1 MKASKILA
9 ALVSAVTLTNTAG
22 MSAFA
27 ANNDKNAANDDYNYV
42 ALGDSIAAGF
52 GLAGGN
58 ITEDPALVITDRLLA
73 DPVKGA
79 YPAIFTEY
87 LEKLGEEKGYNVK
100 GTNLASTAY
109 RAEDIE
115 KTIKNEGYKGEF
127 ASTILEMYLGEG
139 ASDVLTPYHDYY
151 TKYLSEADLVS
162 IQLGG
167 NDIIMSIVPQMVFS
181 ENPVLRAAGTSL
193 MLTLFGMDTEIAIG
207 GGLQI
212 INESKDSITSED
224 FIEAASFMYNV
235 SAKADE
241 LVDDSASHVKGVVEA
256 VKEVNSDADI
266 ALVGMFN
273 PYRTAEGSEEMEEDI
288 FEVLGKIYAAAA
300 NAAAESEDEL
310 TASGK
315 QTANY
320 INNLNEK
327 VDKITDIEDIMDKYN
342 DSAELEEILSMV
354 EKYDDITEVQEL
366 SELVAVSENA
376 PAKEELMDVLVK
388 YDDINE
394 LQSVIDL
401 INNYDD
407 LSELSDLME
416 VMSKNRT
423 ASQTTAANA
432 IAAEIAAPMAMQAAG
447 KNVDPQMRRLNE
459 KLIEVAAET
468 GATYVD
474 VYGISPENDFDPH
487 PNANGHKEIADILFN
502 TMSETISER
511 MAVPEPVEEPAPE
524 ETLPAEEVSNYNYRV
539 LGDVNGDD
547 EVNTDDAMLI
557 MSHVLGYIQL
567 SDADLRY
574 ADINEDGEVDWYD
587 SYVLMLF
594 TSDYDPRYSW
604 YNTNPYTMGYFYP
617 ARPYGRMHSPYG
629 RVHAPYGRV
638 R

>member
-1 MKASKILA
+1 MKTSKILA
-9 ALVSAVTLTNTAG
+9 ALVSAATLTNTAG
-22 MSAFA
+22 ISAFA
-27 ANNDKNAANDDYNYV
+27 ANSDTALTNGEYNYV

-52 GLAGGN
+52 GLADGS
-58 ITEDPALVITDRLLA
+58 ITEDPALIITDKLLA

-87 LEKLGEEKGYNVK
+87 IEKLGTEKGYNVK

-115 KTIKNEGYKGEF
+115 KTIKTPGYKGEF
-127 ASTILEMYLGEG
+127 ASGILEAYIGEG
-139 ASDVLTPYHDYY
+139 ASDVLTPYNDYY
-151 TKYLSEADLVS
+151 NKYLSEADLVS

-167 NDIIMSIVPQMVFS
+167 NDIIMSIIPQMVYG
-181 ENPVLRAAGTSL
+181 ENPILKAAGMSL
-193 MLTLFGMDTEIAIG
+193 MLTLFGTDTQTAIG
-207 GGLQI
+207 AGLQV
-212 INESKDSITSED
+212 INESKDSISSED

-241 LVDDSASHVKGVVEA
+241 LVDESASHVKSVVEA
-256 VKEVNSDADI
+256 VKEINGDADI
-266 ALVGMFN
+266 ALLGMFN
-273 PYRTAEGSEEMEEDI
+273 PYRTADSSEEIEEDI
-288 FEVLGKIYAAAA
+288 FKVLGKIYAEAA

-315 QTANY
+315 QTVDY
-320 INNLNEK
+320 INSLNEK
-327 VDKITDIEDIMDKYN
+327 VDKITEIKDIMNKYN
-342 DSAELEEILSMV
+342 DQSELEEILTMI
-354 EKYDDITEVQEL
+354 EEYDDIAEVQEL
-366 SELVAVSENA
+366 SELITASENT
-376 PAKEELMDVLVK
+376 PAKEELMAVLLK
-388 YDDINE
+388 YDDISE
-394 LQSVIDL
+394 LQAVID
-401 INNYDD
+401 IIRNYDD
-407 LSELSDLME
+407 LSELSDLMG
-416 VMSKNRT
+416 VMSKYRT
-423 ASQTTAANA
+423 ANQTTAANA
-432 IAAEIAAPMAMQAAG
+432 IAAEVAAPMAMQVAG

-459 KLIEVAAET
+459 KLIEIAAET

-474 VYGISPENDFDPH
+474 VYNISPEDDFDPH

-502 TMSETISER
+502 TMSETINKR
-511 MAVPEPVEEPAPE
+511 MVVPEPVEEPAPE
-524 ETLPAEEVSNYNYRV
+524 ETLPAEEVSNYNFRV

-594 TSDYDPRYSW
+594 TSDYNPRYNW
-604 YNTNPYTMGYFYP
+604 YNTNLYTMGYFYP
-617 ARPYGRMHSPYG
+617 TRPYGRMHSPYG
-629 RVHAPYGRV
+629 RMHAPYGRV